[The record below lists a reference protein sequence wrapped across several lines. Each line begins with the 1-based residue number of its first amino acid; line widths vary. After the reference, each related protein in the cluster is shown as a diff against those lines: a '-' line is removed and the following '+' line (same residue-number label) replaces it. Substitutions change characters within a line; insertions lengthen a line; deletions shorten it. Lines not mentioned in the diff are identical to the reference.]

1 MEKASRFSRGL
12 FLLREAVFFAHGL
25 WYVGILLSDRS
36 EWGVRM
42 GQGKYQSRTEILQG
56 TLDLLILQTL
66 EWGPRHGYALSKA
79 IRTNSGE
86 ILRVDTGSLYPA
98 LHRLERA
105 GWVAAE
111 WKRSEAGPR
120 LRVYRLTTKGKRQLS
135 REVSRWE
142 RITEAVAG
150 VLRPASREVER

>member
-1 MEKASRFSRGL
+1 MEAGRC
-12 FLLREAVFFAHGL
+12 
-25 WYVGILLSDRS
+25 
-36 EWGVRM
+36 M
-42 GQGKYQSRTEILQG
+42 GKGKYQSRTEILQG

-105 GWVAAE
+105 GWIKAE

-120 LRVYRLTTKGKRQLS
+120 FRVYQLTSKGKQQLR
-135 REVSRWE
+135 REVTRWE
-142 RITEAVAG
+142 RITAAVAG
-150 VLRPASREVER
+150 VLRPASKEVES